1 MIPQSPEQTIL
12 TSFIYRFDKTDFG
25 QPTVLLTTIY
35 RGAFYSSNN
44 GLEILKNDSFSL
56 LNLDLTLAEIP
67 LKTGELAVNVQANN
81 LLDEEYT
88 LAKYGYGSGA
98 TSGPVIGVFGPER
111 TFGIK
116 VSYTY
121 QSFNARIVK
130 LTSTSDGVLFCA
142 LYI

>member
-12 TSFIYRFDKTDFG
+12 TSFIYRFDNTDFG
-25 QPTVLLTTIY
+25 RPTVLLTNIY
-35 RGAFYSSNN
+35 RGAFFSMNN
-44 GLEILKNDSFSL
+44 GLDILENESFSL

-67 LKTGELAVNVQANN
+67 LKTGELAVNVWAKN

-88 LAKYGYGSGA
+88 LAKYGYGYGSGA
-98 TSGPVIGVFGPER
+98 SSGPVIGVFGPER

-121 QSFNARIVK
+121 
-130 LTSTSDGVLFCA
+130 
-142 LYI
+142 